1 MLSKMM
7 DEPEPEGCIDCHWL
21 AVALSEAYA
30 WMGVPE
36 TEENKHRLANAKL
49 HVKAVLFRAER

>member
-1 MLSKMM
+1 MM
-7 DEPEPEGCIDCHWL
+7 DEPEPEGCIHCHWL

-49 HVKAVLFRAER
+49 HVKAVLFRSER